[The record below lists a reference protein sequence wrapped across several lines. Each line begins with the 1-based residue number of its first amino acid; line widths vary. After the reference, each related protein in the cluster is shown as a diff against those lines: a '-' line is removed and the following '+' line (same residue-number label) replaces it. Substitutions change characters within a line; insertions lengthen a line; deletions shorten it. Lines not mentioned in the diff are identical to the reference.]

1 MQRTSCSALRSND
14 NAADCFSPRN
24 RAPVAGDDDRMG
36 SGLPVVGLLRERQ
49 ALLNA
54 IRRRESLLL
63 LGPCGSGK
71 TTLVR
76 SVLECELRSEA
87 LVHVSQFQ
95 PLHNLLVSVAR
106 GLLKSGHIA
115 FRRSVK
121 GASATWELWLA
132 GQTSIHLKGLLWN
145 ALEAEPTTIV
155 LEGID
160 GAGHQTY
167 RFLQRLYFAPGMTMV
182 ATARDNAHLGELR
195 RLFWDPRKT
204 HHFQALSDAD
214 SLQLFEAAADHF
226 GLRDLSLDDFREK
239 VLDSAKGNPGQIVK
253 MCRLAANPMYRSG
266 RCVKFAP
273 LRIDVLM
280 SLL

>member
-1 MQRTSCSALRSND
+1 
-14 NAADCFSPRN
+14 
-24 RAPVAGDDDRMG
+24 MG

-76 SVLECELRSEA
+76 SVLERDLRSEA

-95 PLHNLLVSVAR
+95 PLHELLVSVAR
-106 GLLKSGHIA
+106 GLLKSGHMA

-121 GASATWELWLA
+121 GASATWDLWLA

-145 ALEAEPTTIV
+145 ALESEPTTIV
-155 LEGID
+155 LEGIS

-167 RFLQRLYFAPGMTMV
+167 RFLQRLYYAPGMTMV
-182 ATARDNAHLGELR
+182 ATARDNAHLGELG

-204 HHFQALSDAD
+204 QPYPGSIGRRFP
-214 SLQLFEAAADHF
+214 
-226 GLRDLSLDDFREK
+226 
-239 VLDSAKGNPGQIVK
+239 SAV
-253 MCRLAANPMYRSG
+253 
-266 RCVKFAP
+266 
-273 LRIDVLM
+273 
-280 SLL
+280 